1 MFFYETYLFIVV
13 INMFHNSTIVS
24 FSNMLYSYVGVIE
37 EAVHDMKGRKGGYER
52 SGYQNTGNRA
62 LRFHEKRNVAGCRKI
77 SADSS

>member
-37 EAVHDMKGRKGGYER
+37 KAVHDMKDKRRGR
-52 SGYQNTGNRA
+52 
-62 LRFHEKRNVAGCRKI
+62 L
-77 SADSS
+77 